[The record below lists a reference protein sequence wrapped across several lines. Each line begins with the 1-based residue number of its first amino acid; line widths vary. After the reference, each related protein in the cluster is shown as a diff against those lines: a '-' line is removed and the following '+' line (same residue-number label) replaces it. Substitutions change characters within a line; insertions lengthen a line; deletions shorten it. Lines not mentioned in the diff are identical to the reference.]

1 MASQLD
7 LLKKYK
13 SLFSTTLS
21 TGIGTGTTDTITPAT
36 VTGLPTTTGIT
47 LTFDRIDSAGV
58 ATPTKLERIT
68 GVISAGNFT
77 SYVRAKDGTTE
88 QAHTANA
95 VIEMVWNAQDWNDL
109 VDWGLVEHT
118 QLGVH
123 TNALVT
129 TLKASA
135 AEVTTGT
142 NDTKIVTPLAAT
154 GIDTRTAT
162 FTNKTLTAPLF
173 QGRVD
178 GWILANETWTY
189 ASASTIN
196 VPTGAASKYA
206 KGDRIKWTQTTVKY
220 GVIVAVADTL
230 LTIMVNTDYVVAN
243 AAISANYY
251 SHEANPVGYPDWF
264 NIAAP
269 TWAVAQLDDGAGG
282 QPTVALCRGRV
293 NNRTFEGYIRLSP
306 AYAASAGGYWNFGAN
321 VTFPTIVNRPARSVV
336 GVGHTQT
343 VGDVNLIMQVFTIGT
358 TIYMQHPTSATI
370 ADNTQFGSISYM
382 LEWEI

>member
-1 MASQLD
+1 MASNLD

-47 LTFDRIDSAGV
+47 LTFDRVDSGGV

-77 SYVRAKDGTTE
+77 SYVRAKDSTTE
-88 QAHTANA
+88 QAHTGGA

-123 TNALVT
+123 TSALVT

-162 FTNKTLTAPLF
+162 FTNKTIASH
-173 QGRVD
+173 
-178 GWILANETWTY
+178 LAY
-189 ASASTIN
+189 
-196 VPTGAASKYA
+196 
-206 KGDRIKWTQTTVKY
+206 
-220 GVIVAVADTL
+220 ADTRFK
-230 LTIMVNTDYVVAN
+230 TGTFTRDISITGDQAITGVGFTPKSIIFFAVI
-243 AAISANYY
+243 AAAKQASWGMSDGT
-251 SHEANPVGYPDWF
+251 SHEATWYDQRAVETYNVDVGKIITFMTSINASTY
-264 NIAAP
+264 
-269 TWAVAQLDDGAGG
+269 
-282 QPTVALCRGRV
+282 V
-293 NNRTFEGYIRLSP
+293 NATIS
-306 AYAASAGGYWNFGAN
+306 SFGADGFTVN
-321 VTFPTIVNRPARSVV
+321 WTKVGSPT
-336 GVGHTQT
+336 GTG
-343 VGDVNLIMQVFTIGT
+343 TI
-358 TIYMQHPTSATI
+358 IYI
-370 ADNTQFGSISYM
+370 AFR
-382 LEWEI
+382 